1 MKFKTVA
8 EAFNYYRNKSVAEL
22 EARAKEINNIIDTD
36 ANADIEALNIELR
49 GIKEARENIELR
61 SADQAAGLNMITG
74 RDLKGDDVKKFEGDD
89 VAGTKEYRS
98 AFYKTL
104 MGRKLT
110 PTEAAAFKAVV
121 EKRSGDE
128 FNNSTNAAA
137 VLPTTTLNEVLKKA
151 RTMGGLIAEAR
162 AFNMPTKISIPIATP
177 SANASWHTEGDP
189 VDTEKVGLAK
199 VSFDGYEIIKIF
211 SISAKVQTM
220 SIDAFESYLADE
232 LTACVM
238 GTIED
243 ALVNGTGSS
252 QGTGLEA
259 ITWTEG
265 TNLKTVDTTSIQGS
279 YYSFVVDTAAMLP
292 RGYAKG
298 AKWAMNNKTL
308 YSRFYGCMDDNGR
321 ALLIN
326 NPQTDAI
333 NFVLGFPVVVDD
345 NIADD
350 EVYLGN
356 YNKYLGY
363 NMPGGITLESSRES
377 SFKSGLIDYRAMAV
391 ADCKPLIDE
400 AFVKLVFETE

>member
-8 EAFNYYRNKSVAEL
+8 EAFNFYRNKKVEDL

-61 SADQAAGLNMITG
+61 SADQAAGLNLITG

-89 VAGTKEYRS
+89 IASTKEYRS

-104 MGRKLT
+104 LGRKLT
-110 PTEAAAFKAVV
+110 PTEQAAFKAVV
-121 EKRSGDE
+121 EQRSDE
-128 FNNSTNAAA
+128 FNDSTNAAA

-151 RTMGGLIAEAR
+151 RTMGGLIGEAR

-211 SISAKVQTM
+211 SISVKVKTM

-243 ALVNGTGSS
+243 ALVNGTGSG

-259 ITWTEG
+259 ITWVAD
-265 TNLKTVDTTSIQGS
+265 TNLVEADLSTVRPLYVHVTR
-279 YYSFVVDTAAMLP
+279 AAGLLK
-292 RGYAKG
+292 RGYAQG

-308 YSRFYGCMDDNGR
+308 YTRFYGDMDENGR
-321 ALLIN
+321 AILI
-326 NPQTDAI
+326 QDAQKEAI
-333 NFVLGFPVVVDD
+333 TYMLGFPVIIDD

-350 EVYLGN
+350 DVYLGN
-356 YNKYLGY
+356 FSKYLGY
-363 NMPGGITLESSRES
+363 NIPGGITLESSRES

-391 ADCKPLIDE
+391 ADCKPLIEE
-400 AFVKLVFETE
+400 AFIKMEITD

>member
-1 MKFKTVA
+1 MKFKKVA
-8 EAFNYYRNKSVAEL
+8 EAFNYYRNKSVADL

-36 ANADIEALNIELR
+36 SNADIEALNIELR

-61 SADQAAGLNMITG
+61 SADPAAGLNLITG
-74 RDLKGDDVKKFEGDD
+74 RELKGDDVKKFEGEDA
-89 VAGTKEYRS
+89 AGTKEYRS

-104 MGRKLT
+104 MGKALT
-110 PTEAAAFKAVV
+110 PTEQAAFKAVT

-137 VLPTTTLNEVLKKA
+137 VLPTTTLNEILKKA
-151 RTMGGLIAEAR
+151 RTLGGLIAEAR

-189 VDTEKVGLAK
+189 VDTEKVSLAK
-199 VSFDGYEIIKIF
+199 VTFDGYEILKIF
-211 SISAKVQTM
+211 SISAKVKTM
-220 SIDAFESYLADE
+220 SINAFESYLADE

-243 ALVNGTGSS
+243 ALVNGTGSG

-259 ITWTEG
+259 ITWVDD
-265 TNLKTVDTTSIQGS
+265 TNQITVPDSVSGG
-279 YYSFVVDTAAMLP
+279 YYTWVVKAAALLP

-308 YSRFYGCMDDNGR
+308 YNRFYGCMDDNGR

-326 NPQTDAI
+326 NAQTDAI
-333 NFVLGFPVVVDD
+333 NFVLGFPVIVDD

-350 EVYLGN
+350 DVYLGN
-356 YNKYLGY
+356 FNKYLGY
-363 NMPGGITLESSRES
+363 NMPGGIALESSRES

-391 ADCKPLIDE
+391 ADCKPLIED
-400 AFVKLVFETE
+400 AFVKLVFDT

>member
-8 EAFNYYRNKSVAEL
+8 EAFNYYRNKSVADL

-49 GIKEARENIELR
+49 GMKEARENIELR

-121 EKRSGDE
+121 EKRSDE

-265 TNLKTVDTTSIQGS
+265 TNLISVDTTSITGS
-279 YYSFVVDTAAMLP
+279 YYSFVVDTAALLP

>member
-8 EAFNYYRNKSVAEL
+8 EAFNFYRNKKVEDL

-61 SADQAAGLNMITG
+61 SADQAAGLNLITG

-89 VAGTKEYRS
+89 IASTKEYRS

-104 MGRKLT
+104 LGRKLT
-110 PTEAAAFKAVV
+110 PTEQAAFKAVV
-121 EKRSGDE
+121 EQRSGDE
-128 FNNSTNAAA
+128 FNDSTNAAA

-151 RTMGGLIAEAR
+151 RTMGGLIGEAR

-211 SISAKVQTM
+211 SISVKVKTM

-243 ALVNGTGSS
+243 ALVNGTGSG

-259 ITWTEG
+259 ITWVAN
-265 TNLKTVDTTSIQGS
+265 TNLVEADLSTVRPLYVHVTK
-279 YYSFVVDTAAMLP
+279 AAGLLK
-292 RGYAKG
+292 RGYAQG

-308 YSRFYGCMDDNGR
+308 YTRFYGDMDENGR
-321 ALLIN
+321 AILI
-326 NPQTDAI
+326 QDAQKEAI
-333 NFVLGFPVVVDD
+333 TYMLGFPVIIDD

-350 EVYLGN
+350 DVYLGN
-356 YNKYLGY
+356 FSKYLGY
-363 NMPGGITLESSRES
+363 NIPGGITLESSRES

-391 ADCKPLIDE
+391 ADCKPLIEE
-400 AFVKLVFETE
+400 AFIKMEITD

>member
-8 EAFNYYRNKSVAEL
+8 EAFNYYRNKSVADL

-121 EKRSGDE
+121 EKRSDE

-265 TNLKTVDTTSIQGS
+265 TNLISVDTTSITGS
-279 YYSFVVDTAAMLP
+279 YYSFVVDTAALLP

>member
-8 EAFNYYRNKSVAEL
+8 EAFNYYRNKSVADL

-199 VSFDGYEIIKIF
+199 VSFDGYEIIKEVSERTGVPVKYTSGKRELLDRFLAEPGHDPKYIG
-211 SISAKVQTM
+211 TPLP
-220 SIDAFESYLADE
+220 IDIYMRRDWNSWINSLEEKRPQQLEYL
-232 LTACVM
+232 
-238 GTIED
+238 
-243 ALVNGTGSS
+243 
-252 QGTGLEA
+252 
-259 ITWTEG
+259 
-265 TNLKTVDTTSIQGS
+265 
-279 YYSFVVDTAAMLP
+279 
-292 RGYAKG
+292 
-298 AKWAMNNKTL
+298 
-308 YSRFYGCMDDNGR
+308 
-321 ALLIN
+321 
-326 NPQTDAI
+326 
-333 NFVLGFPVVVDD
+333 
-345 NIADD
+345 
-350 EVYLGN
+350 
-356 YNKYLGY
+356 
-363 NMPGGITLESSRES
+363 
-377 SFKSGLIDYRAMAV
+377 
-391 ADCKPLIDE
+391 
-400 AFVKLVFETE
+400 